1 MKLTY
6 TVSLTSKTCFLKTK
20 LLSIS
25 QIFCDS
31 VPKGQRG
38 LNQSGLNHL
47 PCEDEPNVE
56 TTSVKRCIEN
66 V

>member
-1 MKLTY
+1 MRLFEINEVEITR
-6 TVSLTSKTCFLKTK
+6 VDC
-20 LLSIS
+20 IS

-38 LNQSGLNHL
+38 LNPL

-56 TTSVKRCIEN
+56 TTSVKRCIEY